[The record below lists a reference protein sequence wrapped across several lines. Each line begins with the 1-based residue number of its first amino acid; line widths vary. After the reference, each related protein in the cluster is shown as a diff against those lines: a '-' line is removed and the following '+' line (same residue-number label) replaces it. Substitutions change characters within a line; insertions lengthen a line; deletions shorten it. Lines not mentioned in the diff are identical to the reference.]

1 MLFSPGTISREEARS
16 VFLVAARRSVAGV
29 QLTASKTKSHRTR
42 TLFDQSRPT
51 STGAS
56 DKTWKPQQATAPP
69 RPRRRRTRRPSVP
82 RSPPSSRRP
91 RRTRPARSVL
101 VAELAAA
108 AARGGRV
115 FVHGVGREGL
125 MMRALCMRLAHL
137 GLPAHCVGDVTA
149 PPAGGG
155 DLLVASAGPGAFS
168 TVDAICGVARVLLLT
183 ARPDGGEFPRRQA
196 DVVAHL
202 PAQTMADEE
211 EEDAEAAGTE
221 RSSLRAK
228 LPMGSLYEG
237 AMFVLFEMVV
247 LEIARVLGQSPAQ
260 MRARHT
266 NLDDRK
272 GREASR
278 IRWMLLSPMPN
289 LIPSPKST
297 FLDASSSFPWKQ
309 LPYSRILLSSPLHA
323 ERRAPGHTL
332 ACPMASPAAG
342 TPPFLT
348 KTYAMVED
356 PSTDDTISW
365 NDAGT
370 AFVVWRPAEFAR
382 DLLPKHF
389 KHSNFSSFVRQL
401 NTYVRTQP
409 SPSTPHRGHDGVLRY
424 LSVQGFKKV
433 VADRWEFANDGF
445 RRGEKHLLGGIQR
458 RKGTG
463 AAGPGSGGEPAV
475 SSSPPRGA
483 AAAGVSGAVAE
494 LEEENARL
502 ARELARA
509 RRLCDGVRQLV
520 ARYDHGGGSGEED
533 PGDDG
538 HGGGGGGPS
547 GHRAKPMLFGVAIG
561 AKRPRGAENG
571 DEEDD
576 GGEGGAEEDGEE
588 DEEQDDDE
596 RHAARGR
603 GSKAARRNE
612 MSDLDVLAL
621 SVRAA
626 AAARPGGGSARDR
639 KSSVSQWVYH
649 YLYPA
654 GTTLPT

>member
-1 MLFSPGTISREEARS
+1 MET
-16 VFLVAARRSVAGV
+16 
-29 QLTASKTKSHRTR
+29 
-42 TLFDQSRPT
+42 PT
-51 STGAS
+51 SGSAAAAS
-56 DKTWKPQQATAPP
+56 AQADAAAICAQITAVFSAPTTSHP
-69 RPRRRRTRRPSVP
+69 
-82 RSPPSSRRP
+82 
-91 RRTRPARSVL
+91 PARSVL
-101 VAELAAA
+101 VTELAAA

-168 TVDAICGVARVLLLT
+168 TVDAICGVARGAGARVLLLT
-183 ARPDGGEFPRRQA
+183 ARPDGEFPQRQA

-202 PAQTMADEE
+202 PAQTMADNDEGV
-211 EEDAEAAGTE
+211 EATE
-221 RSSLRAK
+221 METESSSPRAK

-247 LEIARVLGQSPAQ
+247 LELAR
-260 MRARHT
+260 
-266 NLDDRK
+266 
-272 GREASR
+272 
-278 IRWMLLSPMPN
+278 
-289 LIPSPKST
+289 
-297 FLDASSSFPWKQ
+297 
-309 LPYSRILLSSPLHA
+309 
-323 ERRAPGHTL
+323 
-332 ACPMASPAAG
+332 
-342 TPPFLT
+342 
-348 KTYAMVED
+348 
-356 PSTDDTISW
+356 
-365 NDAGT
+365 
-370 AFVVWRPAEFAR
+370 
-382 DLLPKHF
+382 
-389 KHSNFSSFVRQL
+389 
-401 NTYVRTQP
+401 
-409 SPSTPHRGHDGVLRY
+409 
-424 LSVQGFKKV
+424 GFKKV

-458 RKGTG
+458 RKGTC
-463 AAGPGSGGEPAV
+463 AAGPGSVLPTGIPIISSPPTSSGGEPAV

-494 LEEENARL
+494 LEEENARLRRENARL

-538 HGGGGGGPS
+538 HGGDGGGPS

-571 DEEDD
+571 GEEDD
-576 GGEGGAEEDGEE
+576 GEDGGAEEDGEE

-639 KSSVSQWVYH
+639 KSSVS
-649 YLYPA
+649 
-654 GTTLPT
+654 

>member
-1 MLFSPGTISREEARS
+1 MET
-16 VFLVAARRSVAGV
+16 
-29 QLTASKTKSHRTR
+29 
-42 TLFDQSRPT
+42 PT
-51 STGAS
+51 SGSAAAAS
-56 DKTWKPQQATAPP
+56 AQADAAAICAQITAVFSAPTTSHP
-69 RPRRRRTRRPSVP
+69 
-82 RSPPSSRRP
+82 
-91 RRTRPARSVL
+91 PARSVL
-101 VAELAAA
+101 VTELAAA

-168 TVDAICGVARVLLLT
+168 TVDAICGVARGAGARVLLLT
-183 ARPDGGEFPRRQA
+183 ARPDGEFPQRQA

-202 PAQTMADEE
+202 PAQTMADNDEGV
-211 EEDAEAAGTE
+211 EATE
-221 RSSLRAK
+221 METESSSPRAK

-247 LEIARVLGQSPAQ
+247 LELARVLGQSPAQ

-266 NLDDRK
+266 NLDIVSYFYVLCTPIKLPHPPNPNRRFLEGAPRAASDRK

-278 IRWMLLSPMPN
+278 IRWMLLSAIRVV
-289 LIPSPKST
+289 LIPVETIALFTHP
-297 FLDASSSFPWKQ
+297 
-309 LPYSRILLSSPLHA
+309 LLSSARGTPRSRPH
-323 ERRAPGHTL
+323 L

-409 SPSTPHRGHDGVLRY
+409 PPPLRVSSPIPMVDM
-424 LSVQGFKKV
+424 GFKKV

-458 RKGTG
+458 RKGTC
-463 AAGPGSGGEPAV
+463 AAGPGSVLPTGIPIISSPPTSSGGEPAV

-494 LEEENARL
+494 LEEENARLRRENARL

-538 HGGGGGGPS
+538 HGGDGGGPS

-571 DEEDD
+571 GEEDD
-576 GGEGGAEEDGEE
+576 GEDGGAEEDGEE

-639 KSSVSQWVYH
+639 KSSVSQWVCH